1 MRWRDCRSSVRS
13 VGLTRAAPCH
23 SRARRRSSISVNIC
37 GGNGRACQHERR
49 PSRKASAARC
59 AANHRTKSIVIA
71 SGRGVRI
78 CETCVAGGCCSD
90 RRGEGERCSVS
101 SHADAPR
108 RRTETPGATE
118 QGDHPLARPGR
129 RDGPVYRRSQFMGA
143 CNRSSARSIS
153 RRRGG
158 LSSALAS
165 TRTSSLSRRSI
176 RSAARP
182 TCRSMFLR

>member
-1 MRWRDCRSSVRS
+1 MPLTGEAKKLYQREYMRRQRA
-13 VGLTRAAPCH
+13 GLPTRAPPKPKGKCCSLCGQPPNQEH
-23 SRARRRSSISVNIC
+23 RDRERARGAHLRDLRR
-37 GGNGRACQHERR
+37 
-49 PSRKASAARC
+49 
-59 AANHRTKSIVIA
+59 
-71 SGRGVRI
+71 
-78 CETCVAGGCCSD
+78 GGCCSD

-182 TCRSMFLR
+182 TCRSRFLR